1 MLIKLLDSLILD
13 PYQYTHR
20 LVLEFD
26 VGEDHTECGLFSG
39 MYAGFEEPW
48 EMNQRIEGE
57 PLGEGEYFQKF
68 EIVAPNRSRSHQLQ
82 DYHYVAINW
91 ENHVYAAYPRSTE
104 IVLRDSA
111 GSWSVIVERG
121 EGVTVT
127 LNDYNPW
134 KDRPSI

>member
-13 PYQYTHR
+13 PYQYPRR
-20 LVLEFD
+20 LVVALN
-26 VGEDHTECGLFSG
+26 VGEGHPECGLFSG
-39 MYAGFEEPW
+39 RYAGFEDPF

-57 PLGEGEYFQKF
+57 PLGEGDYFQKF
-68 EIVAPNRSRSHQLQ
+68 EIVAPNRSQPNRQR

-91 ENHVYAAYPRSTE
+91 EDHVYAAYPRSIE

-111 GSWSVIVERG
+111 GSWSVIVKRG
-121 EGVTVT
+121 EGVTVI

-134 KDRPSI
+134 KDSSKD